1 MLLSPLGL
9 SAALG
14 AGSRMVNYVLFLD
27 SKPSVTLRKAPQQG
41 SPLSKEGASLR
52 SRGGRSLAAL
62 GGRKDEGG
70 AGSCDGSG
78 RLAGSELGRE
88 GQEPR
93 GARQAC

>member
-52 SRGGRSLAAL
+52 SRGGAV
-62 GGRKDEGG
+62 
-70 AGSCDGSG
+70 
-78 RLAGSELGRE
+78 LGRPGRE
-88 GQEPR
+88 ERR
-93 GARQAC
+93 GRGWQL